1 MPRLELTAAA
11 MAAKMDS
18 MLKSELDMELQESVF
33 WSDSTT
39 VLKYLNNES
48 TRFPTFVA
56 NRVTLI
62 RELSN
67 ISQWRYVNTSLNP
80 ADSASRSLQMLF
92 LNRRCGCQVHLFLAE
107 PNLEWPEIPVKLRC

>member
-1 MPRLELTAAA
+1 MGRARVAPLKPVTVPRLELTAAT
-11 MAAKMDS
+11 KMDS

-33 WSDSTT
+33 WTDSTT

-48 TRFPTFVA
+48 ARFQTFVA

-80 ADSASRSLQMLF
+80 ADSALRGLTATLF
-92 LNRRCGCQVHLFLAE
+92 LNRRCGFQVHLF
-107 PNLEWPEIPVKLRC
+107 